1 MENEDLLVSPRDM
14 TEHHADRLSNYLMVS
29 SSAVRG
35 SVRIMR
41 NWPKGLRIWSR
52 RMGKKS
58 PSSPKSRRG
67 NVWIKKL
74 FSKGS
79 NSLEHPPGT
88 CNSSFRAIDFGYHL

>member
-1 MENEDLLVSPRDM
+1 MLKREGFSAAETFQQLMENEDLLVSPRDM

-58 PSSPKSRRG
+58 PSSPKSRRV
-67 NVWIKKL
+67 NL
-74 FSKGS
+74 
-79 NSLEHPPGT
+79 
-88 CNSSFRAIDFGYHL
+88 